1 MHARPLVRLQLTP
14 LANAALLRSKRTTE
28 SSYHGSIMART
39 LVNFCARHY
48 HGITR
53 ADPARLHTSP
63 HVSTDH
69 TCHLNG
75 GLSSI
80 RSEFS
85 FFFHLAFELPGSM
98 VEPNSKLSAYSAYS
112 PGISARSLVEWR

>member
-1 MHARPLVRLQLTP
+1 MRYNITLARSTGYTERRLIV
-14 LANAALLRSKRTTE
+14 AW
-28 SSYHGSIMART
+28 T
-39 LVNFCARHY
+39 LVNFSARHH

-53 ADPARLHTSP
+53 AEPAR
-63 HVSTDH
+63 VH
-69 TCHLNG
+69 TCHLDG